1 MSVYKPFIS
10 SDLVVVPFK
19 VNKNFSFEGTASID
33 SNNIGRYLGR
43 NITSSLYVSGSNPT
57 GQTFPQDEK
66 LIYNSVK
73 TLYYSNFLTS
83 PNGSPTNTASFETD
97 GTITGEDY
105 TPSYYNYLS
114 STLNPNRYF
123 PTGSNTTVGVIS
135 IPSNIFG
142 EYIKPGSLN
151 INLTNPSASTIVI
164 TDDTEGNLM
173 SGSTKV
179 GDIIYEH
186 GMVITTNNTINN
198 AITSNFVTSEGCDC
212 IKLNFPPSTSSFQV
226 VPSNYSGPDGRPNY
240 TNISVIPLY
249 SIPIYISYNAP
260 SGSWNVRASSF
271 NTLLAYLPTTSSC
284 PFGDYTTVSGTGFPR
299 VFNISQCDSVKYN
312 MDLSFDSTITIHE
325 SQYKCTIRENEF
337 NFSLNPS
344 IISQSSNGSVYD
356 FTTGSYFQPYI
367 TTVGLYNNNKE
378 LLAVAKLSQPLI
390 CSNTTDTSVIINLDF

>member
-66 LIYNSVK
+66 LIYNSIK

-123 PTGSNTTVGVIS
+123 PTGSNTTIGVIS

-173 SGSTKV
+173 SGSSKV

-198 AITSNFVTSEGCDC
+198 AITS
-212 IKLNFPPSTSSFQV
+212 
-226 VPSNYSGPDGRPNY
+226 
-240 TNISVIPLY
+240 
-249 SIPIYISYNAP
+249 
-260 SGSWNVRASSF
+260 
-271 NTLLAYLPTTSSC
+271 
-284 PFGDYTTVSGTGFPR
+284 
-299 VFNISQCDSVKYN
+299 YN

>member
-66 LIYNSVK
+66 LIYNSIK

-151 INLTNPSASTIVI
+151 INLTNPSASTITI

-173 SGSTKV
+173 SGSSKV

-186 GMVITTNNTINN
+186 GMVITTNSTINN
-198 AITSNFVTSEGCDC
+198 AITSNVVSNEDCDC
-212 IKLNFPPSTSSFQV
+212 IKVTTSAPATISSFPPISYGGVGGRPIYQITSIPVAGGSIIL
-226 VPSNYSGPDGRPNY
+226 NYSGSSWIAYDALL
-240 TNISVIPLY
+240 TS
-249 SIPIYISYNAP
+249 SIYA
-260 SGSWNVRASSF
+260 
-271 NTLLAYLPTTSSC
+271 TLATTSSC
-284 PFGDYTTVSGTGFPR
+284 PFGNYSVNPGPHFRSF
-299 VFNISQCDSVKYN
+299 VVSQCDSIRYD

-344 IISQSSNGSVYD
+344 IVSQSSNGSVYD